1 MNFVL
6 EYLRLEDKR
15 PENIRL
21 PYECEWCGDNYG
33 GRKRKYCS
41 PKCREE
47 EHIHLL
53 REDQMDNLKCDEC
66 GKPAI
71 VKEDGLFL
79 CGLCSAIIA
88 RNTDKLLNN
97 ECTSEI

>member
-1 MNFVL
+1 MG
-6 EYLRLEDKR
+6 
-15 PENIRL
+15 NI
-21 PYECEWCGDNYG
+21 
-33 GRKRKYCS
+33 
-41 PKCREE
+41 
-47 EHIHLL
+47 
-53 REDQMDNLKCDEC
+53 KCDEC

>member
-1 MNFVL
+1 MTHYVKNVQEL
-6 EYLRLEDKR
+6 DE
-15 PENIRL
+15 
-21 PYECEWCGDNYG
+21 G
-33 GRKRKYCS
+33 
-41 PKCREE
+41 
-47 EHIHLL
+47 
-53 REDQMDNLKCDEC
+53 DQMANIKCDEC

-97 ECTSEI
+97 ECSSEI